1 MIRAVSLAAALS
13 LTLLSAQALQA
24 QQWIDHRP
32 NGGGYR
38 VAFPAQPIEDG
49 RNVDTTVGAVRM
61 RTSAVEIG
69 DKIFMTID
77 SVYPSHLAMGDPES
91 DLDSVRNGGVRNVN
105 GKLLSEERLSIDN
118 APARRVVIDIPHSN
132 QAAEALMVLDGHRL
146 YQAVYLGP
154 RDSQGKDDAKRFLSS
169 FALER

>member
-1 MIRAVSLAAALS
+1 MIRSVSLAALLS
-13 LTLLSAQALQA
+13 LTLAGAQAVQA

-49 RNVDTTVGAVRM
+49 RNVDTTLGAVKM
-61 RTSAVEIG
+61 RTTAVEIDG
-69 DKIFMTID
+69 RIFMTID
-77 SVYPSHLAMGDPES
+77 SVYPANLPMGDPES
-91 DLDSVRNGGVRNVN
+91 DLDLVRDGGVQNVN
-105 GKLLSEERLSIDN
+105 GKLLSEERLSIGN

-132 QAAEALMVLDGHRL
+132 QAAEALIVLDDHRL
-146 YQAVYLGP
+146 FQAVYVGP
-154 RDSQGKDDAKRFLSS
+154 RGTQSTEQANRFLSS

>member
-1 MIRAVSLAAALS
+1 MIRSVSLAALLS
-13 LTLLSAQALQA
+13 LALAGAQAVQA

-49 RNVDTTVGAVRM
+49 RNVDTTLGAVKM
-61 RTSAVEIG
+61 RTTAVEIDG
-69 DKIFMTID
+69 RIFMTID
-77 SVYPSHLAMGDPES
+77 SVYPANLPMGDPES
-91 DLDSVRNGGVRNVN
+91 DLDIVRDGGVRNVN
-105 GKLLSEERLSIDN
+105 GKLLSEERLSIGN

-132 QAAEALMVLDGHRL
+132 QAAEALIVLDDHRL
-146 YQAVYLGP
+146 FQAVYVGP
-154 RDSQGKDDAKRFLSS
+154 RGTQSTEQANRFLSS